1 MDVIGSLTKN
11 KELRQMASGLL
22 YLGAISSVFTVI
34 AGFQAASNVP
44 HGLEVHDILEKHKWY
59 GLVVALLGLILSVW
73 RFRARLF
80 FCKESNVFHLISS
93 ALLCAVLTLG
103 ADLGGL
109 MVYKFG
115 IGVEA
120 ASSAG
125 DRLLHEHGLDKK

>member
-1 MDVIGSLTKN
+1 M
-11 KELRQMASGLL
+11 
-22 YLGAISSVFTVI
+22 
-34 AGFQAASNVP
+34 
-44 HGLEVHDILEKHKWY
+44 
-59 GLVVALLGLILSVW
+59 ALLGLILSVW

-80 FCKESNVFHLISS
+80 FCKEANVFHLISS

-125 DRLLHEHGLDKK
+125 DSLLHEHGLDKK